1 MQNKPSP
8 RPRETHNKVSPGQ
21 LRRAHDSPMVRYLKS
36 VLKDTYLAHFA
47 ALLLVLWILSAT
59 AIYFADKQSAE
70 RVFSNFGE
78 ALYWGIAAFSTA
90 GIADTPSSSL
100 AQLIGGVW
108 IIIGSAIFFGIII
121 AAITGYFLRP
131 VQQPFHRLINLIE
144 YNLEHLEE
152 LSIEEL
158 DLLRDTTDALIAHME
173 RMKEESGA

>member
-1 MQNKPSP
+1 MRNKPSP

-21 LRRAHDSPMVRYLKS
+21 LRSTHDSPMVRYLKS
-36 VLKDTYLAHFA
+36 ALKDTYLLHFA

-59 AIYFADKQSAE
+59 AIYFAEVQSAGS
-70 RVFSNFGE
+70 VFANFGE

-90 GIADTPSSSL
+90 GIADTPSSAL

-144 YNLEHLEE
+144 YNLEHMEE

-158 DLLRDTTDALIAHME
+158 DLLRDTTDALITHME
-173 RMKEESGA
+173 RMKEESVA